1 MADNIK
7 KFRLKISQESK
18 SLMDAAKKDGNIKK
32 LTVKIEATHSGI
44 INHNKWFYTPAGMSD
59 GAPSFT
65 SPYSKPVLLNHDQ
78 QLTPLGRVLKSEYE
92 GYSVADDAGL
102 EDTIDT
108 ASYYK
113 KVKDFTKSEMFS
125 ADGYKGL
132 GHIMLTVD
140 VTDKDAIDKLLD
152 GRYLTVSISGDTE
165 QAVCSICGQDGKN
178 LKDEEDR
185 CSHWRGDMYD
195 GEEAFLIAGSMSFK
209 EVSFVNTPADENAQV
224 NSISDSLNLSDDI
237 DVQELEILDFVIDN
251 TGDTQLKRKLS
262 ELLADLGLQGLLN
275 DALKELGLDDNI
287 QSDEDLAKLRKT
299 SFLFSD
305 ARAFP
310 INDEKSL
317 VAAYKIFE
325 TIEDSKDKTDAMT
338 LMDKKFKKLFG
349 GLSLDDAI
357 KKLQNPEADDVTDK
371 DDTTSIQAFE
381 LDYDILSD
389 KVVEKLKGIFDLDDS
404 FLSKR
409 NESLED
415 ELSLLEAENTQLSD
429 SLRSNIVAQ
438 ILDKEDRISDE
449 GYRTTLEKRTLES
462 LQDKLSDLMGVSDA
476 DTDADADASSDDDSD
491 VSDNADD
498 ITDPNADVSD
508 AVDNEGTT
516 EGDDI
521 TDKDDDADV
530 ETLSVKE
537 IRDEYAKLIK
547 NEGMRAASKYLADL
561 RDAKKVPANFTFL
574 R

>member
-1 MADNIK
+1 MPDNIK
-7 KFRLKISQESK
+7 KFKLKISKESRL
-18 SLMDAAKKDGNIKK
+18 LMDAAKKDGNIKK

-44 INHNKWFYTPAGMSD
+44 INQNKWFYTPAGMSD

-78 QLTPLGRVLKSEYE
+78 QLTPLGRVLTSAYE
-92 GYSVADDAGL
+92 GYPIADDSGL
-102 EDTIDT
+102 EDTIDS

-113 KVKDFTKSEMFS
+113 KIKDFTKSETFG

-132 GHIMLTVD
+132 GHIMLTVE
-140 VTDKDAIDKLLD
+140 VTDKDAIDKLID

-165 QAVCSICGQDGKN
+165 QAVCSVCGVDGKN
-178 LKDEEDR
+178 LKDEDDR
-185 CSHWRGDMYD
+185 CGHWRGDMYD

-237 DVQELEILDFVIDN
+237 EVQELEILDFAIDK

-262 ELLADLGLQGLLN
+262 ELLADLGLQGLLD

-287 QSDEDLAKLRKT
+287 QSSEDLAKLRKT

-305 ARAFP
+305 TRAFP

-349 GLSLDDAI
+349 GVSLDDAI
-357 KKLQNPEADDVTDK
+357 KKLQNPEGDNVDK
-371 DDTTSIQAFE
+371 NKDHTSIKAFE

-415 ELSLLEAENTQLSD
+415 ELSLLEAENTKLSD
-429 SLRSNIVAQ
+429 SLRGNIVAQ

-449 GYRTTLEKRTLES
+449 GYRATLEKRTLES
-462 LQDKLSDLMGVSDA
+462 LQDKLSDLMGII
-476 DTDADADASSDDDSD
+476 DTSEDPDASNDDDSD
-491 VSDNADD
+491 VSDNADG
-498 ITDPNADVSD
+498 ITDPNADVTD
-508 AVDNEGTT
+508 AVDNEGTI

-521 TDKDDDADV
+521 TDTDDGADV
-530 ETLSVKE
+530 DTLSVKE
-537 IRDEYAKLIK
+537 IRDEYANLIK
-547 NEGMRAASKYLADL
+547 NKGMRAAAKYLADL